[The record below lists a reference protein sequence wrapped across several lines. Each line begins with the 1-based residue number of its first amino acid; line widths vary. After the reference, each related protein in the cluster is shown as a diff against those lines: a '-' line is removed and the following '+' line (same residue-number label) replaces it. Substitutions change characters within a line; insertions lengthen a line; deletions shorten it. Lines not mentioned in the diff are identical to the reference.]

1 MKYTKEDFSKLT
13 AEVINDLMQP
23 TEDGNSL
30 PPIAILLFTMLG
42 AKLNHK
48 LFENEE
54 EIEIINTED

>member
-30 PPIAILLFTMLG
+30 PPDRYIAFYN
-42 AKLNHK
+42 AWR
-48 LFENEE
+48 
-54 EIEIINTED
+54 